1 VFIKFGAKSYFHPCN
16 IIIIS
21 LILKIFFF
29 QHGNGLIALLY
40 HYFSVILIESS
51 VCPCSVVG
59 PSKMYVDI
67 KRMAL
72 ANCAG
77 NTEEPWSLML
87 TGSHPML
94 RCHCSIIML
103 NMSIFSKRLSLISGY
118 GEVPTEFQETF
129 PHSHIRCRY
138 P

>member
-1 VFIKFGAKSYFHPCN
+1 M
-16 IIIIS
+16 
-21 LILKIFFF
+21 
-29 QHGNGLIALLY
+29 
-40 HYFSVILIESS
+40 
-51 VCPCSVVG
+51 CPCSVVG
-59 PSKMYVDI
+59 PQKMYVDI

-77 NTEEPWSLML
+77 NTEELWSLML
-87 TGSHPML
+87 TGSHPLL

-103 NMSIFSKRLSLISGY
+103 NMSIFRLSLISGY